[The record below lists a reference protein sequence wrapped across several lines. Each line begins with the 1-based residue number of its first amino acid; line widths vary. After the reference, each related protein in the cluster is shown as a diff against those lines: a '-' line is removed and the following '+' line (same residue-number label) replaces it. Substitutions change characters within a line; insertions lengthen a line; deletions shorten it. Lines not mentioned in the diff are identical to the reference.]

1 MLRAEILSGPQP
13 RVVCPA
19 PMQNISVSTIFGIS
33 EMPLDGEVET
43 GIFRF
48 GPASSRGAFRDRHGR
63 GRRDAVDMDGA
74 ADESALRG
82 RRSRVV
88 LTPRRWRQVCGVI
101 RKRRWQESPVTGES
115 AL

>member
-1 MLRAEILSGPQP
+1 MRWTRQSPRSSWLSHDLP
-13 RVVCPA
+13 
-19 PMQNISVSTIFGIS
+19 STIILPFFGIS
-33 EMPLDGEVET
+33 EMSLDGEVET

-88 LTPRRWRQVCGVI
+88 LPPRRWRQVCGVI